1 VHEINC
7 EIPPLKSSG
16 AQKGTTYKTVALSA
30 VSFSVY
36 NEAEAARERGKAST
50 VQWAIKERN
59 LLNYNSP
66 SHIRRGRNKKQAR
79 VSYNKRTKHNNKA
92 NLSRFLRPANQY
104 VCRFY

>member
-1 VHEINC
+1 MR
-7 EIPPLKSSG
+7 
-16 AQKGTTYKTVALSA
+16 Q
-30 VSFSVY
+30 
-36 NEAEAARERGKAST
+36 RERGKAST

-92 NLSRFLRPANQY
+92 SLSLVFCALLINMCAGFIIKIYSTGARRNFDGT
-104 VCRFY
+104 